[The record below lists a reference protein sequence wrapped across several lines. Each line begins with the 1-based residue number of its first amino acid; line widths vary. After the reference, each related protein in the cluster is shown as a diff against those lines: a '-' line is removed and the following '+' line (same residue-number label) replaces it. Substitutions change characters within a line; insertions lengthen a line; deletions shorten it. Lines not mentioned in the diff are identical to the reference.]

1 MKFIRK
7 IKTMLS
13 LPAVDKFL
21 LVEALLTS
29 AYVRFALAFLPFK
42 IVTVW
47 MGKVNAEARNELSH
61 LQLIQVRKIH
71 HILKL
76 CEKYALWKTECYT
89 LALTGKIL
97 LKRRRVPSTLYI
109 GFKKSPEGKYDGH
122 AWLKT
127 PDFIIT
133 GDMDLSKFHVNAFF
147 T

>member
-1 MKFIRK
+1 M
-7 IKTMLS
+7 
-13 LPAVDKFL
+13 PAADKFVL
-21 LVEALLTS
+21 AEALLTS

-47 MGKVNAEARNELSH
+47 MGRVNAEPVNELSH

-89 LALTGKIL
+89 LALTGKLL
-97 LKRRRVPSTLYI
+97 LKRRSVPSTLYI
-109 GFKKSPEGKYDGH
+109 GFKKSSEGKYEGH

-127 PDFIIT
+127 PYCIVT
-133 GDMDLSKFHVNAFF
+133 GDMNLTQFHVNAFF